1 MEDAPGLPD
10 GFDAERLL
18 DIARRHH
25 AEGDVDAAWAAV
37 SDLSAHARQAEDP
50 TTLARAALVIRQP
63 GDRLVRAR
71 VHALAREA
79 LTRVEALHARASE
92 PDHVTTL
99 LAKRLTSQVAATRD
113 PFGSD
118 AFQVAPAQLDPADLR
133 DPEGSFLALQARVA
147 ELQNVA
153 HAQERLTLATR
164 AMALGAATAVTEYEA
179 WGRRWRMDAF
189 AELGLRLDVA
199 SERGAVAPLTERL
212 GTEWRSWLVLTR
224 ASDTLLEGDFS
235 TALHLA
241 DEARILG
248 GVGGFADFFHLVF
261 ASEVAVWTGAGAQDA
276 AAELAGI
283 IEHLPF
289 LARSWLAI
297 AWLAAGERDRALD
310 VWRAVR
316 GHVEKMPEDASEWV
330 IGAVSRVD
338 LCEAF
343 SDTVVAQVLYD
354 QLLPFEG
361 RHAIGAAHAP
371 HHGPIAVALGRLA
384 LVLGRPDRARA
395 HLTTGLAA
403 AEQLQSPPYVGLAHA
418 ALAATYTPGTR
429 ARAEH
434 TAAARALA
442 ERLGSPYL
450 ADRVAVLGGTAR
462 VLDASVTPRETEI
475 ANLVAEGLTNGAIAQ
490 RLMLSERTVEN
501 HVSHLLHKLD
511 LPTRGTLAVW
521 VRDQADE
528 TRRAAETG
536 RDERTAHD

>member
-1 MEDAPGLPD
+1 MEDGPGLPD
-10 GFDAERLL
+10 GFDAEHLL

-25 AEGDVDAAWAAV
+25 AEGDLDAAWAAV
-37 SDLSAHARQAEDP
+37 SDLAAHARQAQDP

-63 GDRLVRAR
+63 GDRLVGAR

-79 LTRVEALHARASE
+79 LTRVEALVARAIE
-92 PDHVTTL
+92 PDQVTAL
-99 LAKRLTSQVAATRD
+99 LAERLASQVAATRD

-118 AFQVAPAQLDPADLR
+118 AFRVAAAQPDPADLR

-147 ELQNVA
+147 EVQNVA
-153 HAQERLTLATR
+153 HAEERLTLATR
-164 AMALGAATAVTEYEA
+164 AVALGAATAMMEYEA

-189 AELGLRLDVA
+189 ADLGFRLELA
-199 SERGAVAPLTERL
+199 SERAAVAPLAEQL
-212 GTEWRSWLVLTR
+212 GAEWRSWLLLTR
-224 ASDTLLEGDFS
+224 ASERLLEGDFS

-241 DEARILG
+241 DEARTVG
-248 GVGGFADFFHLVF
+248 GVGGLADFFHLVF
-261 ASEVAVWTGAGAQDA
+261 VSEVAVWTGGGAQDA
-276 AAELAGI
+276 AAEVAGI

-289 LARSWLAI
+289 LARTWLAS
-297 AWLAAGERDRALD
+297 AWLAAGERDRAHD

-316 GHVEKMPEDASEWV
+316 GHVEKMPEDAPEWV
-330 IGAVSRVD
+330 IGAVSRID

-343 SDTVVAQVLYD
+343 TDTEVGQLLYD
-354 QLLPFEG
+354 ELLPFEG

-371 HHGPIAVALGRLA
+371 HHGPIALALGRLA
-384 LVLGRPDRARA
+384 LLLGRPDRARA
-395 HLTTGLAA
+395 HLTSGLAA

-442 ERLGSPYL
+442 ERLGSLYL

-462 VLDASVTPRETEI
+462 VLDAKVTPRETEI
-475 ANLVAEGLTNGAIAQ
+475 ARLVAAGLTNGAIAQ
-490 RLMLSERTVEN
+490 RLVLSERTVEN

-521 VRDQADE
+521 VRDHDG
-528 TRRAAETG
+528 ETG
-536 RDERTAHD
+536 NDERTSP